1 MSKGKL
7 AGVPGSS
14 ELQIIQYLKGK
25 KFTHHWEMYIKHIT
39 PVLKK
44 ITAIIWV
51 EKIFMAHKA
60 NPNSSGFG

>member
-1 MSKGKL
+1 
-7 AGVPGSS
+7 
-14 ELQIIQYLKGK
+14 
-25 KFTHHWEMYIKHIT
+25 MYIKHIT

-60 NPNSSGFG
+60 NPNTSGFC